1 MNQDPLGIQAVKV
14 AINGTL
20 TPQFVGIAPC
30 SVYESDPHY
39 PDNVPGTCLNAVH
52 CSRDPLSHQHL
63 PMCSRTLDG
72 RRDRTRSSPAL
83 FSSPTTSYAM
93 PPHVYADSVCSLNLS
108 FFNVFFL
115 MFGKRYHLYLG
126 PNGVTKSGLVFT
138 AAPIGKVGGTD
149 AYKLIHNATGRCVG
163 MRQYVEAWVPMLVD
177 CVDDLAQD
185 SSQASD
191 NSISLPFPPSSFLH
205 YTCVYKFAGGG

>member
-1 MNQDPLGIQAVKV
+1 
-14 AINGTL
+14 
-20 TPQFVGIAPC
+20 
-30 SVYESDPHY
+30 
-39 PDNVPGTCLNAVH
+39 
-52 CSRDPLSHQHL
+52 
-63 PMCSRTLDG
+63 
-72 RRDRTRSSPAL
+72 
-83 FSSPTTSYAM
+83 
-93 PPHVYADSVCSLNLS
+93 
-108 FFNVFFL
+108 